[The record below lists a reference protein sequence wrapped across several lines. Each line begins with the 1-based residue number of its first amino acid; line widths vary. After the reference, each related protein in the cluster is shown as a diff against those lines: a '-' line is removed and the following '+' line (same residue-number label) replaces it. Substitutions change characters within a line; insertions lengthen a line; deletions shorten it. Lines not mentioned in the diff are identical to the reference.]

1 MLLICRPSA
10 VKPFQP
16 VNCSCET
23 DFKNI
28 PKYQS
33 KLDMQPLKRLE
44 NYSGPQ
50 GPVVLCIMDGVG
62 IGKGDAGDMV
72 AKASTPSLD
81 WLKENSLYTKLRAHG
96 RAVGMP
102 SDSDMGNSEVGHNAI
117 GSGRVFD
124 QGALLVKNAV
134 ESGEVFK
141 GEVWKKLTDLNDS
154 NSLHLLGLLSDGNVH
169 SHIDIVFALVRQAQ
183 KQGIKKVRVHTLL
196 DGRDVPPTS
205 ALEYVSALESLLAE
219 INGSGEFDY
228 CIASGGGRLYI
239 TMDRYDADW
248 PMIQRGWQTHVQGI
262 GREFESA
269 TTAVETLRA
278 ETPGVIDQDL
288 TEFVI
293 VRDGKPVGPIV
304 DGDSVVL
311 FNFRGD
317 RAIEISRSFDEP
329 DLDEF
334 DRGPIPDVQFAG
346 IMQYEAEQ
354 QIPKQFLVS
363 PSKINDV
370 MGEYLAASGVS
381 QLAGS
386 ETQKYGHVTYFF
398 NGNRSGKF
406 EESLE
411 DYVEITSDLVPY
423 EQRPW
428 MKGAEITEVM
438 LDSISNGK
446 HKFIRANFPNGD
458 MVGHTGDLLA
468 VEISVETVDLCLAR
482 LIEAVKAAN
491 GIMIVT
497 ADHGNADEMYEVD
510 KSGSLKL
517 DAEGNPKSKTSHT
530 LNPVPCYI
538 WDASG
543 ENKISLNKVEN
554 AGISSLAATTIRCLG
569 FEPPED
575 YDPPLVQIG

>member
-1 MLLICRPSA
+1 MA
-10 VKPFQP
+10 V
-16 VNCSCET
+16 
-23 DFKNI
+23 
-28 PKYQS
+28 
-33 KLDMQPLKRLE
+33 
-44 NYSGPQ
+44 
-50 GPVVLCIMDGVG
+50 
-62 IGKGDAGDMV
+62 
-72 AKASTPSLD
+72 
-81 WLKENSLYTKLRAHG
+81 
-96 RAVGMP
+96 
-102 SDSDMGNSEVGHNAI
+102 
-117 GSGRVFD
+117 
-124 QGALLVKNAV
+124 
-134 ESGEVFK
+134 
-141 GEVWKKLTDLNDS
+141 
-154 NSLHLLGLLSDGNVH
+154 
-169 SHIDIVFALVRQAQ
+169 
-183 KQGIKKVRVHTLL
+183 
-196 DGRDVPPTS
+196 
-205 ALEYVSALESLLAE
+205 
-219 INGSGEFDY
+219 
-228 CIASGGGRLYI
+228 
-239 TMDRYDADW
+239 
-248 PMIQRGWQTHVQGI
+248 
-262 GREFESA
+262 
-269 TTAVETLRA
+269 
-278 ETPGVIDQDL
+278 
-288 TEFVI
+288 
-293 VRDGKPVGPIV
+293 
-304 DGDSVVL
+304 
-311 FNFRGD
+311 
-317 RAIEISRSFDEP
+317 
-329 DLDEF
+329 
-334 DRGPIPDVQFAG
+334 
-346 IMQYEAEQ
+346 
-354 QIPKQFLVS
+354 
-363 PSKINDV
+363 
-370 MGEYLAASGVS
+370 
-381 QLAGS
+381 S

-411 DYVEITSDLVPY
+411 DYVEITSDLVPF

-468 VEISVETVDLCLAR
+468 VEISVETVDLCMAR

>member
-1 MLLICRPSA
+1 
-10 VKPFQP
+10 
-16 VNCSCET
+16 
-23 DFKNI
+23 
-28 PKYQS
+28 
-33 KLDMQPLKRLE
+33 MQPLKRLE

-81 WLKENSLYTKLRAHG
+81 WLKENSLYTELRAHG

-205 ALEYVSALESLLAE
+205 ALEYISALESLLAE

-381 QLAGS
+381 QLAVS

-411 DYVEITSDLVPY
+411 DYVEITSDLVPF

-510 KSGSLKL
+510 KSGNLKL
-517 DAEGNPKSKTSHT
+517 DGEGNPKSKTSHT

-543 ENKISLNKVEN
+543 ENKISLNEIEN

-569 FEPPED
+569 FEPPAD

>member
-1 MLLICRPSA
+1 
-10 VKPFQP
+10 
-16 VNCSCET
+16 
-23 DFKNI
+23 
-28 PKYQS
+28 
-33 KLDMQPLKRLE
+33 MQALKRLQ
-44 NYSGPQ
+44 NFSGPQ

-72 AKASTPSLD
+72 SAASTPTLD
-81 WLKENSLYTKLRAHG
+81 WLKENSLYTTLRAHG

-102 SDSDMGNSEVGHNAI
+102 SDDDMGNSEVGHNAI

-134 ESGEVFK
+134 ESGAVFE
-141 GEVWKKLTDLNDS
+141 GEVWKQLTDLPS
-154 NSLHLLGLLSDGNVH
+154 ESTLHLLGLLSDGNVH
-169 SHIDIVFALVRQAQ
+169 SHVDIVFALIRQAQ
-183 KQGIKKVRVHTLL
+183 KQGIKKVRLHTLL

-205 ALEYVSALESLLAE
+205 ALEYIAALEALLTE
-219 INGSGEFDY
+219 INDSGDFDY

-248 PMIQRGWQTHVQGI
+248 PMIARGWQTHVHGD
-262 GREFESA
+262 GRRFDSA
-269 TTAVETLRA
+269 TEAVETLRS

-288 TEFVI
+288 KEFVI
-293 VRDGKPVGPIV
+293 ERDGKPVGPIV

-317 RAIEISRSFDEP
+317 RAIEISKAFDDP
-329 DLDEF
+329 DLDKF
-334 DRGPIPDVQFAG
+334 DRGPIPKVSFAG

-354 QIPKQFLVS
+354 QIPKQYLVS
-363 PSKINDV
+363 PPAIDDV
-370 MGEYLAASGVS
+370 MGEYLASSGVS
-381 QLAGS
+381 QLAVS

-406 EESLE
+406 VESLE

-438 LDSISNGK
+438 LDSIRNDK
-446 HKFIRANFPNGD
+446 HDFIRCNFPNGD
-458 MVGHTGDLLA
+458 MVGHTGNLLA
-468 VEISVETVDLCLAR
+468 VEISVETVDLCLQR
-482 LIEAVKAAN
+482 LVDAVRAKN

-510 KSGSLKL
+510 KEGKLKL
-517 DAEGNPKSKTSHT
+517 DSNGNPKSKTSHT

-538 WDASG
+538 WDAAG
-543 ENKISLNKVEN
+543 EANLSLADIKD
-554 AGISSLAATTIRCLG
+554 AGISSLAATSMVCLG
-569 FEPPED
+569 FEPPQD
-575 YDPPLVQIG
+575 YDPSLVEFTS

>member
-81 WLKENSLYTKLRAHG
+81 WLKENSLYTELRAHG

-134 ESGEVFK
+134 ESGEVFE

-169 SHIDIVFALVRQAQ
+169 SHIDIVFALIRQAQ

-205 ALEYVSALESLLAE
+205 ALEYISALESLLAE

-381 QLAGS
+381 QLAVS

-411 DYVEITSDLVPY
+411 DYVEITSDLVPF

-510 KSGSLKL
+510 KSGNLKL
-517 DAEGNPKSKTSHT
+517 DGEGNPKSKTSHT

-543 ENKISLNKVEN
+543 ENKISLNEIEN

-569 FEPPED
+569 FEPPAD

>member
-1 MLLICRPSA
+1 
-10 VKPFQP
+10 
-16 VNCSCET
+16 
-23 DFKNI
+23 
-28 PKYQS
+28 
-33 KLDMQPLKRLE
+33 MQALKRLE
-44 NYSGPQ
+44 SFSGPE

-72 AKASTPSLD
+72 SAAATPTLD
-81 WLKENSLYTKLRAHG
+81 WLKENSLYTTLRAHG

-102 SDSDMGNSEVGHNAI
+102 SDDDMGNSEVGHNAI

-134 ESGEVFK
+134 ESGAVFE
-141 GEVWKKLTDLNDS
+141 GEVWKELGNLQDANT
-154 NSLHLLGLLSDGNVH
+154 LHLLGLLSDGNVH
-169 SHIDIVFALVRQAQ
+169 SHVDIVFALIRQAQ
-183 KQGIKKVRVHTLL
+183 KQNIKKVRLHTLL

-205 ALEYVSALESLLAE
+205 ALVYISAMEELLAE
-219 INGSGEFDY
+219 INNSGDFDY

-248 PMIQRGWQTHVQGI
+248 PMIHRGWQTHVHGN
-262 GREFESA
+262 GRKFQSA
-269 TTAVETLRA
+269 TEAIETLRA
-278 ETPGVIDQDL
+278 ETLGVIDQDL
-288 TEFVI
+288 KEFVI
-293 VRDGKPVGPIV
+293 ERDGAPVGPIV

-317 RAIEISRSFDEP
+317 RAIEISKAFDDP
-329 DLDEF
+329 DLDTF
-334 DRGPIPDVQFAG
+334 DRGPIPDINFAG

-354 QIPKQFLVS
+354 QIPKKYLVS
-363 PSKINDV
+363 PPAIDDV
-370 MGEYLAASGVS
+370 MGEYLAASGVR
-381 QLAGS
+381 QLAVS

-411 DYVEITSDLVPY
+411 DYVEITSDLVPF

-438 LDSISNGK
+438 LDSIQNDK
-446 HKFIRANFPNGD
+446 HDFIRCNFPNGD
-458 MVGHTGDLLA
+458 MVGHTGNLLA
-468 VEISVETVDLCLAR
+468 VEISVEAVDLCLAR
-482 LIEAVKAAN
+482 LVDAVKAKN

-510 KSGSLKL
+510 KDGNLKL
-517 DAEGNPKSKTSHT
+517 DSDGKPKSKTSHT

-538 WDASG
+538 WDSSG
-543 ENKISLNKVEN
+543 SSNLSLAGIEN
-554 AGISSLAATTIRCLG
+554 AGISSLAATSMMCLG

-575 YDPPLVQIG
+575 YDPSLVKVELE